1 MSGNVCLTQVE
12 MYLKD
17 IKYLSIVSRLL
28 GFELQLG
35 HLSVLSFLGAGEE
48 IIVFSLRKSR

>member
-28 GFELQLG
+28 GFELG